1 MLTQQL
7 KPAMDASAEMS
18 ALSSIPLRLTRVVM
32 FATALGLVMVSP
44 DSARGQDLG
53 VLRNSSVI
61 SGQALSGVS
70 GVTSANLAAGS
81 QNLQSSSGSLAT
93 GDAAT
98 INNRLVQQV
107 RIDERLAD
115 MEVGTAIRE
124 GAFGQSSGWMSVNQT
139 AGVGN
144 LQSNSFGMALG
155 STVSGLSDDSLQ
167 QVLAPRQGLNG
178 GDGSDSNGVTR
189 NLDID
194 ESSFAGARGV
204 IQVNQS
210 AGTGNATR
218 NSFSFRFNQ

>member
-1 MLTQQL
+1 MRIF
-7 KPAMDASAEMS
+7 KPSFV
-18 ALSSIPLRLTRVVM
+18 PVRLTRSLVL
-32 FATALGLVMVSP
+32 TAAFGLVMVSP
-44 DSARGQDLG
+44 DPAQGQDLSG
-53 VLRNSSVI
+53 LRSSSVI

-70 GVTSANLAAGS
+70 GVAAANQAAGN
-81 QNLQSSSGSLAT
+81 QNLQSNSGALAI
-93 GDAAT
+93 GDGAT

-107 RIDERLAD
+107 RIDERLAG

-124 GAFGQSSGWMSVNQT
+124 GAFGGASGWMSVNQA
-139 AGVGN
+139 AGIGN

-178 GDGSDSNGVTR
+178 SSSNGSDSAIR
-189 NLDID
+189 NLEIE
-194 ESSFAGARGV
+194 ESTFGGARGV

-218 NSFSFRFNQ
+218 NSFSYRFNQ